1 VTGQPD
7 PVLEGEKRELRQLAG
22 VQAYTLWLS
31 LYVGATG
38 SEAEELGSLLS
49 RNAHDLRLAAADLLD
64 GVVDGA
70 ETIRKVKVE
79 GEIDV
84 EFNPATYADKA
95 ARLRAQVLASSAAG
109 RRFGPPLV
117 GMAIGRSNVPQ
128 AFRLSDSQLPSDLT
142 RLGTVAG
149 SELTDR
155 ETP

>member
-1 VTGQPD
+1 MTGAAGPSAQD
-7 PVLEGEKRELRQLAG
+7 QKRDLRQLAG
-22 VQAYTLWLS
+22 ASAYALWLS
-31 LYVGATG
+31 LYVDGTTNETKEIA
-38 SEAEELGSLLS
+38 ALIA
-49 RNAHDLRLAAADLLD
+49 RNNRDLRLAAADMLE

-95 ARLRAQVLASSAAG
+95 TRLRGQVAAGAAAG
-109 RRFGPPLV
+109 RRFGPPLA
-117 GMAIGRSNVPQ
+117 GMAIGRSDVPQ
-128 AFRLSDSQLPSDLT
+128 AFRLSDSQLPSDLN

-149 SELTDR
+149 GERIDR

>member
-1 VTGQPD
+1 MTGQAD
-7 PVLEGEKRELRQLAG
+7 PALEGEKRELRQLAG

-31 LYVGATG
+31 LYVSDAG
-38 SEAEELGSLLS
+38 SEAAELGALLS
-49 RNAHDLRLAAADLLD
+49 RNGHDLRLAAADLLD

-70 ETIRKVKVE
+70 ETIRRLKIE
-79 GEIDV
+79 GELDV

-95 ARLRAQVLASSAAG
+95 ARLRAQVTTSAAAG

-128 AFRLSDSQLPSDLT
+128 AFRLSDSQLPSDLN